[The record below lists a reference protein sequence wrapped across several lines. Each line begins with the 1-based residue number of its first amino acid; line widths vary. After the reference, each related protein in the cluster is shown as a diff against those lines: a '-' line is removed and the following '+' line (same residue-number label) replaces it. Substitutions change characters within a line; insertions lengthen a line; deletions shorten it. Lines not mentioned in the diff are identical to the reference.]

1 MQMKKLRGNLML
13 LLTALIWGSA
23 FVAQTV
29 GMDHVGPFTFNCV
42 RMFLGALVLL
52 PVIAWREEHN
62 PANKKAHGLPENG
75 SGRVL
80 AAGGISC
87 GVMLFLGSSLQQCGL
102 QYTTPGKA
110 GFITALYVVLVPILS
125 VVLGKRPEAKIW
137 ACVVIAV
144 VGLYLLCIKP
154 GGFALAAGDGVLLL
168 CAFLF
173 AVQILCVSHFSPLAD
188 GVCLSWAQ
196 FLVVAVES
204 TVLMLVLESPTPASL
219 MAAAGAIAYAGVFS
233 SGVAYTLQILGQ
245 EGVPPALACMAM
257 SLESVFSALSGWVVL
272 GESMTG
278 RELFGGLLMFGA
290 VLLAQLPMPSLCRK
304 SVRG

>member
-1 MQMKKLRGNLML
+1 
-13 LLTALIWGSA
+13 
-23 FVAQTV
+23 
-29 GMDHVGPFTFNCV
+29 
-42 RMFLGALVLL
+42 
-52 PVIAWREEHN
+52 
-62 PANKKAHGLPENG
+62 
-75 SGRVL
+75 
-80 AAGGISC
+80 
-87 GVMLFLGSSLQQCGL
+87 
-102 QYTTPGKA
+102 
-110 GFITALYVVLVPILS
+110 

-173 AVQILCVSHFSPLAD
+173 AVQILCVSHFSPLVD
-188 GVCLSWAQ
+188 GVCLSWVQ

-204 TVLMLVLESPTPASL
+204 TVLMLVLEAPTPASL
-219 MAAAGAIAYAGVFS
+219 IAAAGAIAYAGVFS

-257 SLESVFSALSGWVVL
+257 SMESVFSALSGWVVL

>member
-1 MQMKKLRGNLML
+1 ML
-13 LLTALIWGSA
+13 PQSPAQRKQLALGGLVCGSA
-23 FVAQTV
+23 LCMASASQQL
-29 GMDHVGPFTFNCV
+29 GM
-42 RMFLGALVLL
+42 
-52 PVIAWREEHN
+52 
-62 PANKKAHGLPENG
+62 ANA
-75 SGRVL
+75 ST
-80 AAGGISC
+80 A
-87 GVMLFLGSSLQQCGL
+87 
-102 QYTTPGKA
+102 KA

-204 TVLMLVLESPTPASL
+204 TVLMLVLEAPTPASL

-257 SLESVFSALSGWVVL
+257 SMESVFSALSGWVVL

-290 VLLAQLPMPSLCRK
+290 VLLAQLPMPFLCRK